1 MGLIA
6 NVSDDRIQMI
16 GYTDTVSYI
25 KDTTTYEYYIISTMS
40 MFESVEGQ
48 ALGALETS
56 IQNETYDEVLSQC
69 LGRVVS
75 GVSGSFTTTRSDL
88 PTSDTISMSTLL
100 ESTDG
105 PTTTPT
111 PPPTRLDENCKH
123 CRYFEMSKDK
133 YCCFVLYMVL
143 DVSLC
148 IY

>member
-6 NVSDDRIQMI
+6 NVSDDSIQLI
-16 GYTDTVSYI
+16 GYTESVSYM
-25 KDTTTYEYYIISTMS
+25 KDTTTYEHYIRSTMS
-40 MFESVEGQ
+40 MCESVEGQ

-75 GVSGSFTTTRSDL
+75 GVSGSFTSTRRGL
-88 PTSDTISMSTLL
+88 PTSDTIWMSTLL

-111 PPPTRLDENCKH
+111 PSPTRLDENCKH
-123 CRYFEMSKDK
+123 CRYFEIS
-133 YCCFVLYMVL
+133 
-143 DVSLC
+143 
-148 IY
+148 